1 MKVVFYS
8 KHNIC
13 YYHHML
19 SCDVYSAL
27 LLFFF
32 FFFTFKDGAQA
43 KGKRITLEELV
54 IEGNI
59 QKPEAFFI
67 LPRAALNFD
76 ELQRRE
82 NLKERIIESVKK
94 KPTQFKYKRI
104 QFK

>member
-1 MKVVFYS
+1 MTR
-8 KHNIC
+8 KHNRRRK
-13 YYHHML
+13 MFL
-19 SCDVYSAL
+19 LYSAL
-27 LLFFF
+27 PVFGLLGF
-32 FFFTFKDGAQA
+32 AAPVQA

-82 NLKERIIESVKK
+82 NLKDRIIHSVKK
-94 KPTQFKYKRI
+94 KPF
-104 QFK
+104 

>member
-1 MKVVFYS
+1 MTLAKQKFR
-8 KHNIC
+8 KTLLIF
-13 YYHHML
+13 
-19 SCDVYSAL
+19 SAL
-27 LLFFF
+27 SVLGAL
-32 FFFTFKDGAQA
+32 GVAGAAQA

-94 KPTQFKYKRI
+94 KPF
-104 QFK
+104 

>member
-1 MKVVFYS
+1 MELSQKYISAKWLLIAVFGAFT
-8 KHNIC
+8 
-13 YYHHML
+13 MFLL
-19 SCDVYSAL
+19 SQAAV
-27 LLFFF
+27 
-32 FFFTFKDGAQA
+32 A

-82 NLKERIIESVKK
+82 NLKNRIIESVKK
-94 KPTQFKYKRI
+94 KPF
-104 QFK
+104 

>member
-1 MKVVFYS
+1 MELSQKYISAKWLLIAVFGAFA
-8 KHNIC
+8 
-13 YYHHML
+13 
-19 SCDVYSAL
+19 VFL
-27 LLFFF
+27 LPQ
-32 FFFTFKDGAQA
+32 AAVA

-82 NLKERIIESVKK
+82 NLKNRIIESVKK
-94 KPTQFKYKRI
+94 KPF
-104 QFK
+104 

>member
-1 MKVVFYS
+1 MTNSTTKTR
-8 KHNIC
+8 KKWLLI
-13 YYHHML
+13 
-19 SCDVYSAL
+19 AL
-27 LLFFF
+27 FAAFGMSGLP
-32 FFFTFKDGAQA
+32 GQAQA

-82 NLKERIIESVKK
+82 NLKERIIQSVKK
-94 KPTQFKYKRI
+94 KPF
-104 QFK
+104 